1 MLSQTPGN
9 LTARKNRRSDE
20 EAAAL
25 QGYFSQSASF
35 TDLFL
40 VLVMWPKLLHA
51 AFNQKL
57 PKMRK
62 VIHQ

>member
-9 LTARKNRRSDE
+9 LTARKDRSDE

-35 TDLFL
+35 RDLFL
-40 VLVMWPKLLHA
+40 VLVIWPKLLHA
-51 AFNQKL
+51 ACNKKF
-57 PKMRK
+57 PKIRR